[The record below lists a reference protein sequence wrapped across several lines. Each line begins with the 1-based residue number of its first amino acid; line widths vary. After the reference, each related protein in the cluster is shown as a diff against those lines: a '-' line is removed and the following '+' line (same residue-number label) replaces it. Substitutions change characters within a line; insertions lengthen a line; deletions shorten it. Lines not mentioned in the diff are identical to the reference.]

1 MGDNNTTA
9 DNQHVFLRQ
18 NIVVPGGRFG
28 GAKLTFACDN
38 RCDVFIN
45 GTKVGSNDNFNIP
58 TGKDVKAFLKRGNNV
73 IAVVA
78 SNSEAEGP
86 AGFVARLNLEL
97 DTQSPSIVSNNSWVG
112 SLKEIAGWKTDLMA
126 PEGFIAVTEAAVLG
140 GSPWTGVT
148 EEAFDA
154 AIPVKEL
161 KATDTESLVV
171 AKGFKVDLLYDVPKE
186 SQGSWVNMCAL
197 PDGNLI
203 VSDQYGAL
211 YKVIPPGLEADLQST
226 VVEKLDVELGMAH
239 GLLWAF
245 DSLFVMV
252 NGGNRYTTGLYR
264 IRDTNGDGQLD
275 DVQLLRELT
284 GGGEHGPHAILA
296 HPDGKNLV
304 IVCGNLTKL
313 TEINT
318 SRVPLVW
325 DEDLLHERTY
335 GRGFMRGVPAPGGWI
350 AKVGPD
356 GRNWE
361 LIATGF
367 RNQFDA
373 AFNREGELFAYDA
386 DMEWDVNTPWYR
398 PTRICHVVSGAE
410 FGWRNGSGK
419 WPVYFPDSVPPVV
432 NVGPGSPTGVCF
444 GYGTNF
450 PSKYQNAMFICDWSY
465 GKLYAVHMTPDGSTY
480 TGELEEF
487 VAGTP
492 LPLTDVVVSP
502 TDGALYFTIGGRR
515 TKSGLYRVTYQG
527 EAEVQADG
535 VKQKGLEDRKLRRRL
550 ESLHR
555 PIGVEAVKPALA
567 ELGSTDRFIRYA
579 SRIALEHQTPELWQ
593 NEVLTHQDD
602 QVALNGMLGLTRVG
616 DPELRKRILNRLYEI
631 EFGMLTEVQQILW
644 LRVYGLVFMRMGE
657 ATAEDAQEIRKR
669 LEPQFPSVNAAINSE
684 ILKLLVYAESE
695 QVTSPAVQLLQAA
708 PTQEEQIDYAKTLR
722 HQKLGWQGDDRKV
735 YFEWFLQAANY
746 RGGASFTMFLQNIK
760 KDAIANL
767 PDIEKEV
774 LKELLDKT
782 LEQTNP
788 LNYSNREIVK
798 QWQLEEL
805 VSLAEEKL
813 IGRDFNKG
821 SRLFGEANCFACH
834 RFDGR
839 GGAIGPDLTTIA
851 GRFSRNDLIE
861 SIINPNKEISD
872 QYAATTFITLDGKV
886 ITGRVANLSGDNIMV
901 QTNMLD
907 PGNFTNVDTKMI
919 DEQFASKNSLMPAG
933 LLNTLNEQEVLD
945 LLAFLLSR
953 GDRTSPMFKRD

>member
-252 NGGNRYTTGLYR
+252 NGGNRYKTGLYR

-284 GGGEHGPHAILA
+284 GGGEHGPHAILP

-527 EAEVQADG
+527 EAEVQTDG
-535 VKQKGLEDRKLRRRL
+535 VKEKGLEDRKIRRRL

-616 DPELRKRILNRLYEI
+616 DPELRNRILNRLYEI

-657 ATAEDAQEIRKR
+657 ATAEDAQEIRTR
-669 LEPQFPSVNAAINSE
+669 LEPEFPSVNAAINSE

-813 IGRDFNKG
+813 IGPI
-821 SRLFGEANCFACH
+821 S
-834 RFDGR
+834 
-839 GGAIGPDLTTIA
+839 ISSIA
-851 GRFSRNDLIE
+851 
-861 SIINPNKEISD
+861 
-872 QYAATTFITLDGKV
+872 V
-886 ITGRVANLSGDNIMV
+886 
-901 QTNMLD
+901 
-907 PGNFTNVDTKMI
+907 
-919 DEQFASKNSLMPAG
+919 ASKLAPLYLQLRSL
-933 LLNTLNEQEVLD
+933 
-945 LLAFLLSR
+945 
-953 GDRTSPMFKRD
+953 